1 MHLLNVFVQEV
12 VFGNILWIYGARN
25 YQLSSQCPSEDHL
38 HNVNKVL
45 FGFEASNKFGVV
57 RGAEKDRKIMTLCD
71 CQEFPVTLECVKI
84 EFSLTSTFS
93 YKK

>member
-1 MHLLNVFVQEV
+1 MVHYIAGCFIRVREELMHLLNVFVQEV
-12 VFGNILWIYGARN
+12 VFGNILWIYGACN

-57 RGAEKDRKIMTLCD
+57 RGAEKDRKIMT
-71 CQEFPVTLECVKI
+71 VKN
-84 EFSLTSTFS
+84 FLLP
-93 YKK
+93 